1 VHPRRQGRA
10 LLRGPSTSPLEVA
23 VETFSFAPWMTAR
36 AKRLRL
42 YRLVANSFW
51 FLLGL
56 ILLANLLRW
65 AIPQLGSI
73 LGYLFL
79 PLGILMPL
87 LGIPWL
93 IISWGFSSGTIK
105 CPSCDARFAPKFWPW
120 VPKSCQNCH
129 YDIYTL
135 RHRGDF

>member
-1 VHPRRQGRA
+1 
-10 LLRGPSTSPLEVA
+10 
-23 VETFSFAPWMTAR
+23 MTAR

-56 ILLANLLRW
+56 ILLANLMRW